1 MKLLLSIGFF
11 VLLLDQLTKYFFKD
25 KVLVISSFL
34 KLEHVENTG
43 AAFGMLKGFNW
54 LFIVVAFAVLVF
66 ILWNYKGFK
75 KEKSCF
81 QIALGFLFGGV
92 LGNLIDRL
100 FLGYV
105 RDFIAFSF
113 WPTFNVADAF
123 STIAVIILI
132 FYTLI
137 SKKVTH

>member
-11 VLLLDQLTKYFFKD
+11 VLFLDQLTKYFFKD
-25 KVLVISSFL
+25 KVFVISSFL
-34 KLEHVENTG
+34 KLEYVENTG
-43 AAFGMLKGFNW
+43 AAFGMLKGFSW

-81 QIALGFLFGGV
+81 QIALGCLFGGV

-132 FYTLI
+132 VYTLI
-137 SKKVTH
+137 SKKVAH